1 MGKNQSASGLTNI
14 IQYDNRGNI
23 SFVSGSTTLM
33 QVSSSGAI
41 TTTGVI
47 SGSSAQSASLAQ
59 NSNLLQG
66 TGSVG
71 FATTASF
78 ATASGS
84 ISTRVTQIEQ
94 VYATTGSNSF
104 RATQSIT
111 GSLTVTGQ
119 IVAQTLN
126 VQQVTSSIVFSSG
139 SNTFGCDLNSRQ
151 TFTGS
156 VIMTGSLIVNA
167 NNSCF
172 SGIIT
177 GGSDIILCGTNGNV
191 YGGTSAGSGTIS
203 NNNGST
209 YARFFGACHATAPNT
224 TAFVNGNSTTL
235 TLNANNTA
243 TFTNS
248 VTATNYNACGN
259 FYARY
264 GTGDRMAFIFSEDY
278 YFGMTNPSNDVRALK
293 ITAQAVDGISTI
305 QFYTGNNAERMRITN
320 TGVTCFACRVCA
332 PNINLS
338 NSISINAC
346 STVTVADWYNT
357 NTDDGNG
364 LYIKAGGVNA
374 GKYIMALENA
384 TGASRMIVLANGN
397 VGIGCS
403 APLNRLTVNG
413 NIGMPNTYNWG
424 IVNDNDPNWGFKVCT
439 SGANYSTFISY
450 AGDQGSDRRG
460 GIYNQNGH
468 WVAYGN
474 CVGHFVVQCNLC
486 VGANLYAAGGITAG
500 GAVIASSILS
510 STTQNLVNSTG
521 NFAKMVHKIQGA
533 AGAFSSLVI
542 CVNLIGAGGW
552 GYIINSG
559 GTGLGQF
566 QSGGGY
572 INGPGNFSHGV
583 AVGSGFTVT
592 CHTCAGTDNVVRF
605 VSSGGVHPFVSIQMF
620 GSLNQP
626 FDDNNIFIAYS

>member
-1 MGKNQSASGLTNI
+1 MGKNQSASGLTNV

-71 FATTASF
+71 FATTSSF

-119 IVAQTLN
+119 IIAQTLN

-156 VIMTGSLIVNA
+156 VLMTGSLIVNA

-224 TAFVNGNSTTL
+224 TAFINGNSTTL

-248 VTATNYNACGN
+248 V
-259 FYARY
+259 
-264 GTGDRMAFIFSEDY
+264 
-278 YFGMTNPSNDVRALK
+278 
-293 ITAQAVDGISTI
+293 
-305 QFYTGNNAERMRITN
+305 
-320 TGVTCFACRVCA
+320 CA

-338 NSISINAC
+338 NGISINAC

-357 NTDDGNG
+357 NTNDGNG

-397 VGIGCS
+397 VGIGIPNPSSILHVHNAVAPSVITNSTYNCVCS
-403 APLNRLTVNG
+403 AWNASDGSIVFFGALTNHPLQLTTNNTTRLTIANTGPATFTCSICLAGG
-413 NIGMPNTYNWG
+413 NIFLPGAIGGRTSQIEFGNSGTADILGMPN
-424 IVNDNDPNWGFKVCT
+424 
-439 SGANYSTFISY
+439 
-450 AGDQGSDRRG
+450 
-460 GIYNQNGH
+460 
-468 WVAYGN
+468 
-474 CVGHFVVQCNLC
+474 
-486 VGANLYAAGGITAG
+486 
-500 GAVIASSILS
+500 LS
-510 STTQNLVNSTG
+510 STFYLSYDCNSIKFRNDSGGGQTILQMYCNRTVDVGGNLNASGGLTSTTQKIKNSAG
-521 NFAKMVHKIQGA
+521 GFATMVHKVQGA
-533 AGAFSSLVI
+533 AGSFSSVTI
-542 CVNLIGAGGW
+542 CVNLKGAGGY
-552 GYIINSG
+552 GYIVNAG
-559 GTGLGQF
+559 GTSGASF

-572 INGPGNFSHGV
+572 TNGQGNFSHGI
-583 AVGSGFTVT
+583 AVGSGYVGS
-592 CHTCAGTDNVVRF
+592 CAACSGTDNILRLVGP
-605 VSSGGVHPFVSIQMF
+605 GGIHPFVSIQMF
-620 GSLNQP
+620 GSLQQD
-626 FDDNNIFIAYS
+626 FDDSDISIHYA